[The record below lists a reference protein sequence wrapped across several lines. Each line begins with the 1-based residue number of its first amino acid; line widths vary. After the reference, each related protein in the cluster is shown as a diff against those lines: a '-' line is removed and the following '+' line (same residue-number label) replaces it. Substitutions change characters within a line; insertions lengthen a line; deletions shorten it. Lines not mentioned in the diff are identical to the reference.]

1 MTEGVEGER
10 VLASTVPDQPSAERS
25 AKPVAA
31 AVKRS
36 LWPSA
41 AGAQVGQFAAI
52 FVAAY
57 IFFKM
62 FYVFNEGLAQPADIL
77 LAMVG
82 LLIALPRLIRT
93 FFQRNILLFV
103 LLGWIA
109 TVNVAW
115 VFVSGNLTMATPISY
130 YLFNIIV
137 AMVAYA
143 VRLRNPDLFDRYI
156 IYAIRAAAVVQ
167 FAALYADD
175 NFRPLGTFQNPNQ
188 LAYWGV
194 VVLSMYLV
202 IRRNRSQWL
211 DLPFL
216 LILAYCVIAS
226 LSRAG
231 AIAVLQLLGLWGWL
245 ILKTPMQ
252 RALGVLIVAMLFL
265 TASQT
270 GYISN
275 YLNQTETV
283 EDYETRSKLDAG
295 TSMIEERNYDR
306 IIKFYEYTLLGAGEG
321 YYSRFES
328 DNVLAVEIHSSFGT
342 MLFSYGI
349 MGLLLF
355 CTFIWTVIRALPFT
369 SSWYLLP
376 PLLYGVT
383 HQGLRF
389 SFFWVLIGIMLAM
402 GDQLRQRLPP
412 PQPAKARRSGPAA
425 ANATL
430 RPLSPRGPEELRK
443 RASSGTAPGN

>member
-1 MTEGVEGER
+1 M
-10 VLASTVPDQPSAERS
+10 ASIVPDQQSTQGPAAQSSA
-25 AKPVAA
+25 P
-31 AVKRS
+31 VKRPFWS
-36 LWPSA
+36 AA

-62 FYVFNEGLAQPADIL
+62 FYIFNEGLAQPADIL

-82 LLIALPRLIRT
+82 LLIALPRLILN
-93 FFQRNILLFV
+93 FFQRHTLLFV

-115 VFVSGNLTMATPISY
+115 VFVTGNLTMATPISY

-143 VRLRNPDLFDRYI
+143 VRLRNPDLFDRYVV
-156 IYAIRAAAVVQ
+156 YAIRAAAVVQ
-167 FAALYADD
+167 LAALYTDD

-202 IRRNRSQWL
+202 IRRNQSHWL

-216 LILAYCVIAS
+216 LMLAYCVIAS

-231 AIAVLQLLGLWGWL
+231 AIAVLLLLGLWFWI
-245 ILKTPMQ
+245 ILKRPMQ
-252 RALGVLIVAMLFL
+252 RAMGVLVGAMLLL

-270 GYISN
+270 GYIGN
-275 YLNQTETV
+275 YLSQTETV
-283 EDYETRSKLDAG
+283 EDFEIRGELDAD
-295 TSMIEERNYDR
+295 TNMVEERNYDR
-306 IIKFYEYTLLGAGEG
+306 IIDFYEYTLLGAGEG
-321 YYSRFES
+321 YYTRFES
-328 DNVLAVEIHSSFGT
+328 SSVLAVEIHSSFGT

-349 MGLLLF
+349 IGLLLF
-355 CTFIWTVIRALPFT
+355 CTFLWTVIRALPLT
-369 SSWYLLP
+369 LSWYLLP

-402 GDQLRQRLPP
+402 GDQLKQRLPP
-412 PQPAKARRSGPAA
+412 PQPAKARRNGPAA

-443 RASSGTAPGN
+443 RASGGTAPGN